1 MTDAI
6 ADINEKEG
14 GGAKPPPGPR
24 GATGE
29 GSPLPTYLPLRVQRT
44 ITDGI
49 AALAGARP

>member
-6 ADINEKEG
+6 ADLYEEKG

-29 GSPLPTYLPLRVQRT
+29 GSSLPAHLPLRVQRT
-44 ITDGI
+44 TTDGI
-49 AALAGARP
+49 AALVGAKP